1 MELTFKE
8 TPVFTRQIASL
19 LTDDEYKE
27 LQIHL
32 IENPA

>member
-8 TPVFTRQIASL
+8 TPIFTKLITDL

-27 LQIHL
+27 L
-32 IENPA
+32 